1 MQNFWY
7 HSPVRFYSNADDLV
21 DTTNP
26 QNLYNN
32 FQPYPLELGVYHRYL
47 VPNINNAVSDTNLK
61 LILVSQFSEIEIP
74 CLFKI
79 VDSKLQN
86 VTFKHTSFA
95 SGYFEIRN
103 SINEVLFTSN
113 CVKFIDSSDF
123 YGRKFVRVITKHT
136 YDRFLFNYDDYMVTN
151 LPAYNIGKFK
161 IETDASNSR
170 TGNNSSLRPKEAY
183 HDEVTPYEFMANGD
197 SNILGF
203 LQTHVTNNE
212 FYIDGTLRTSLN
224 KLEAD
229 EFNAFG
235 KIDFVNVKDS
245 LGQNITIDE
254 NDVFADLNLQIIEK
268 YPSDDYIDQA
278 SLFDG
283 AIGCKFNSNVYGTGD
298 LSKKMRLFENGDE
311 ILAKNFDEL
320 TIFGDVVTFRFA
332 IGGLVPADYVVKID
346 DGMFKNSVGDIFEGI
361 TNSTDWN
368 FTLVSEISPEISIS
382 WEDGTD
388 TDLSGILTNI
398 TLKIE
403 SQISSPSNP
412 IIGYSWESSTD
423 GISYTQFGI
432 GNSNK
437 TVSLN
442 PGDNFYR
449 IKATLQDTT
458 EIYSNVLKYT
468 KEAISTTDYY
478 FKATRPYNYPGN
490 DFVRYIDQY
499 GNEQIETLIRSHW
512 EDLNN
517 DGIEQVDEW
526 IEAPCTLIQAYQIL
540 ETQGA
545 ISCTP

>member
-32 FQPYPLELGVYHRYL
+32 FHPYPLELGVYHRYL
-47 VPNINNAVSDTNLK
+47 LQNINNAVSDTNLK

-79 VDSKLQN
+79 ADSKLQN

-320 TIFGDVVTFRFA
+320 TIFGDVVSFRFA
-332 IGGLVPADYVVKID
+332 IGGLAPSNYVVKID
-346 DGMFKNSVGDIFEGI
+346 DGMFKNSVGNIFEGI
-361 TNSTDWN
+361 TNNTDWN
-368 FTLVSEISPEISIS
+368 FTLVSEITPEISIS
-382 WEDGTD
+382 WEDGTS

-403 SQISSPSNP
+403 SQISSPSNS
-412 IIGYSWESSTD
+412 IIGYSWESSTN

-468 KEAISTTDYY
+468 KEAVTTTDYY

-499 GNEQIETLIRSHW
+499 GIEQVETLIRSHW

>member
-47 VPNINNAVSDTNLK
+47 LPNINNVVSDTNLK

-79 VDSKLQN
+79 ADSKLQN

-123 YGRKFVRVITKHT
+123 YGRKFIRVITKHT

-245 LGQNITIDE
+245 LGLNITIDE
-254 NDVFADLNLQIIEK
+254 NDVFADLEMQIIEK
-268 YPSDDYIDQA
+268 YPADDYVDQA
-278 SLFDG
+278 NFFDG
-283 AIGCKFNSNVYGTGD
+283 GIGCKFNSNVYGTGD
-298 LSKKMRLFENGDE
+298 LSKKMRLFQNGIE
-311 ILAKNFDEL
+311 ILAKNYNEL
-320 TIFGDVVTFRFA
+320 TIFDNLVSFRFG
-332 IGGLVPADYVVKID
+332 ISGLAPGDYVVKID
-346 DGMFKNSVGDIFEGI
+346 DGMFRNLVGNIFEGI
-361 TNSTDWN
+361 TNNTDWN
-368 FTLVSEISPEISIS
+368 FTLVSEITPEISIS
-382 WEDGTD
+382 WEDGTS

-403 SQISSPSNP
+403 SEISSPSNP

-458 EIYSNVLKYT
+458 EVYSNILKYT
-468 KEAISTTDYY
+468 RESIPITKYY
-478 FKATRPYNYPGN
+478 YKAVHPYNHNGN
-490 DFVRYIDQY
+490 DYVRYIDKY
-499 GNEQIETLIRSHW
+499 GNEVVKILTRSHW
-512 EDLNN
+512 EDS
-517 DGIEQVDEW
+517 EW
-526 IEAPCTLIQAYQIL
+526 IEAPCTLIKANQIL

-545 ISCTP
+545 ITCTP

>member
-47 VPNINNAVSDTNLK
+47 LPNINNVVSDTNLK

-79 VDSKLQN
+79 ADSKLQN

-123 YGRKFVRVITKHT
+123 YGRKFIRVITKHT

-245 LGQNITIDE
+245 LGLNITIDE
-254 NDVFADLNLQIIEK
+254 NDVFADLEMQIIEK
-268 YPSDDYIDQA
+268 YPSDDFIDQA
-278 SLFDG
+278 NFFDG
-283 AIGCKFNSNVYGTGD
+283 GIGCKFNSNVYGTGD
-298 LSKKMRLFENGDE
+298 LSKKMRLFQNGIE
-311 ILAKNFDEL
+311 ILAKNYNEL
-320 TIFGDVVTFRFA
+320 TIFDNLVSFRFA
-332 IGGLVPADYVVKID
+332 IGGLAPGDYVVKID
-346 DGMFKNSVGDIFEGI
+346 DGMFRNSVGNIFEGI
-361 TNSTDWN
+361 TNNTDWN
-368 FTLVSEISPEISIS
+368 FTLVSEITPEISIS
-382 WEDGTD
+382 WEDGTS

-403 SQISSPSNP
+403 SEISSPSNP

-449 IKATLQDTT
+449 IKVTLQDTT
-458 EIYSNVLKYT
+458 EVYSNILKYT
-468 KEAISTTDYY
+468 RESIPITKYY
-478 FKATRPYNYPGN
+478 YKAVNPYNYSGN

-499 GNEQIETLIRSHW
+499 GNEQIEILIRSHW
-512 EDLNN
+512 EDS
-517 DGIEQVDEW
+517 EW
-526 IEAPCTLIQAYQIL
+526 IEAPCTLIQSNQIL
-540 ETQGA
+540 QTRGA
-545 ISCTP
+545 RPCTP

>member
-47 VPNINNAVSDTNLK
+47 LPNINNVVSDTNLK

-79 VDSKLQN
+79 ADSKLQN

-123 YGRKFVRVITKHT
+123 YGRKFIRVITKHT

-254 NDVFADLNLQIIEK
+254 NDVFADLEMQIIEK
-268 YPSDDYIDQA
+268 YPSDDFIDQA
-278 SLFDG
+278 NFFDG
-283 AIGCKFNSNVYGTGD
+283 GIGCKFNSNVYGTGD
-298 LSKKMRLFENGDE
+298 LSKKMRLFQNGIE
-311 ILAKNFDEL
+311 ILAKNYNEL
-320 TIFGDVVTFRFA
+320 TIFDNLVSFRFA
-332 IGGLVPADYVVKID
+332 IGGLAPGDYVVKID
-346 DGMFKNSVGDIFEGI
+346 DGMFRNSVGNIFEGI
-361 TNSTDWN
+361 TNNTDWN
-368 FTLVSEISPEISIS
+368 FTLVSEITPEISIS
-382 WEDGTD
+382 WEDGTS

-403 SQISSPSNP
+403 SEISSPSNP

-449 IKATLQDTT
+449 IKVTLQDTT
-458 EIYSNVLKYT
+458 EVYSNILKYT
-468 KEAISTTDYY
+468 RESIPITKYY
-478 FKATRPYNYPGN
+478 YKAVHPYDHNGN
-490 DFVRYIDQY
+490 DFVRYIDKY
-499 GNEQIETLIRSHW
+499 GNEVVKILTRSHW
-512 EDLNN
+512 EDS
-517 DGIEQVDEW
+517 EW
-526 IEAPCTLIQAYQIL
+526 IKAPCTLIKANQIL

-545 ISCTP
+545 ITCTP

>member
-7 HSPVRFYSNADDLV
+7 HSPVRFYSNTDDLV

-32 FQPYPLELGVYHRYL
+32 LQPYPLELGVYHRYL
-47 VPNINNAVSDTNLK
+47 LPNNNNAVSDTNLK

-123 YGRKFVRVITKHT
+123 YGRKFVRVISKHT

-245 LGQNITIDE
+245 LGKNITIDE
-254 NDVFADLNLQIIEK
+254 NNVFADLEL
-268 YPSDDYIDQA
+268 
-278 SLFDG
+278 SLINSEPLDG
-283 AIGCKFNSNVYGTGD
+283 DNYELEYDKPIVFYFNSAVFSTGNLTKKIKLYGGE
-298 LSKKMRLFENGDE
+298 SGFESVIAE
-311 ILAKNFDEL
+311 LNFNQLIEVD
-320 TIFGDVVTFRFA
+320 GNKVTFLNAPTFPYDLGNYS
-332 IGGLVPADYVVKID
+332 ITIPQ
-346 DGMFKNSVGDIFEGI
+346 GMFKNSLGFENQLYSI
-361 TNSTDWN
+361 D
-368 FTLVSEISPEISIS
+368 FSIS
-382 WEDGTD
+382 DSITPSVNITWEDD
-388 TDLSGILTNI
+388 TIEDKIGLLNTIGVKVSNILLSANN
-398 TLKIE
+398 
-403 SQISSPSNP
+403 PST
-412 IIGYSWESSTD
+412 YQQFEKSTD
-423 GISYTQFGI
+423 GISYTSFI
-432 GNSNK
+432 GN
-437 TVSLN
+437 TLN
-442 PGDNFYR
+442 ITEGDNYVR
-449 IKATLQDTT
+449 YKVELQNLD
-458 EIYSNVLKYT
+458 IVYSNVLKYSKNGLPLT
-468 KEAISTTDYY
+468 NYY
-478 FKATRPYNYPGN
+478 FQATRPFNYPGN
-490 DFVRYIDQY
+490 DYVRYLDAF
-499 GNEQIETLIRSHW
+499 GIERVEILTRSHW
-512 EDLNN
+512 EDTNG
-517 DGIEQVDEW
+517 DGELTDDEW

-545 ISCTP
+545 MSCTP

>member
-47 VPNINNAVSDTNLK
+47 LPNINNVVSDTNLK

-79 VDSKLQN
+79 ADSKLQN

-123 YGRKFVRVITKHT
+123 YGRKFIRVITKHT

-245 LGQNITIDE
+245 LGQNITINE
-254 NDVFADLNLQIIEK
+254 NDIFSDIYLKIIEFTPVK
-268 YPSDDYIDQA
+268 GYTDAHDLYSGLIK
-278 SLFDG
+278 FR
-283 AIGCKFNSNVYGTGD
+283 FNSDVY
-298 LSKKMRLFENGDE
+298 
-311 ILAKNFDEL
+311 
-320 TIFGDVVTFRFA
+320 
-332 IGGLVPADYVVKID
+332 
-346 DGMFKNSVGDIFEGI
+346 SVGDITKAVYLYRVESGATDSIFIGKGFSDFTVDGDTVIFNVESLPPGEFYMIIDNNLFKNSLGDVFNGI
-361 TNSTDWN
+361 NSKTEWTFTMTDLHI
-368 FTLVSEISPEISIS
+368 TPEISIS
-382 WEDGTD
+382 WEDGTN

-403 SQISSPSNP
+403 SEISSPSNP

-449 IKATLQDTT
+449 IKVTLQDMT
-458 EIYSNVLKYT
+458 EVYSNILKYT
-468 KEAISTTDYY
+468 RESIPITEYY
-478 FKATRPYNYPGN
+478 YKAVHPYNHNGN
-490 DFVRYIDQY
+490 DFVRFIDQN
-499 GNEQIETLIRSHW
+499 GNEVVEILTRSHW
-512 EDLNN
+512 EDS
-517 DGIEQVDEW
+517 EW
-526 IEAPCTLIQAYQIL
+526 IEAPCTLIQANQIL
-540 ETQGA
+540 ETKGA
-545 ISCTP
+545 ITCTP